1 MCRAIRFQLVK
12 IFVYFVLPATDAALS
27 VDVYVLLYSPHHL
40 RVPLTKNN
48 VPERLVDNVPHVQ
61 VLPLKMV
68 STRVDIALAGDL
80 REELTAI
87 TRVVITFLFLHLC
100 TLNYDRVTLACE
112 RLGREKNIL
121 VF

>member
-40 RVPLTKNN
+40 RVSLTKNN
-48 VPERLVDNVPHVQ
+48 VPERLVDNVPNVQ

-87 TRVVITFLFLHLC
+87 TRVVITCLFLHLC
-100 TLNYDRVTLACE
+100 TLNYDRVTFACE